1 MQGTSRQLFDYDDLG
16 RQMEK
21 EYLEQGLYWGK
32 IGTMPKNYTARIG
45 LETYALTCGEIA
57 TLKRLEDLIPRFL
70 RGCVDLA
77 RRSSNGEYSWL
88 WQDLCC
94 GRSKLQIEIW
104 KKELERKNVI
114 LAKRIRIDAIRTAE
128 GLKINEF
135 TLGATG
141 SGYGA
146 VIDIISRNFFPDKKF
161 FEPIAKKYV
170 EAIHDLLPNG
180 GNVGILL
187 TPWRDG
193 YGPEQQALTKLFE
206 EYGKEFGLTFLF
218 GISFLAEVKDD
229 GVYLKGKKLD
239 LVERVFK
246 EYSEIDKNDLQKNRM
261 AVFAADIEK
270 KIIDA
275 YFDGKVL
282 LHPNLLTFLDYKE
295 LMAWLFDERLN
306 EEWIKFLG
314 SDGFVELKNFFAYT
328 VVWKGNNF
336 IWKGVEY
343 SNESMQELSDMQI
356 REYWFAFDNNLQLIG
371 FRELGD
377 KKDLELGKK
386 IFLGLGDLKSLMAL
400 AKSTR
405 GWKMADPESTKM
417 VTMFKN
423 VGREIFVMSG
433 RENWFVKIRQARKR
447 LDAEVVLKLSGGD
460 NKAAGG
466 HAVAISKGMMRSTW
480 RKLVKTFAEMAKQRT
495 VIAQEYCE
503 MVIDEMM
510 IFDPANKKA
519 DKENVRTRI
528 CVWYWLDNDANSSSF
543 GGNTV
548 TCIPISDGYIVHGR
562 SNSAMTSCSFMD

>member
-1 MQGTSRQLFDYDDLG
+1 MQGTTGQLHSFDEQETLG
-16 RQMEK
+16 RSLEK
-21 EYLEQGLYWGK
+21 EYLEQGLYWGR
-32 IGTMPKNYTARIG
+32 IGCEPKDYTARIG
-45 LETYALTCGEIA
+45 METYVLSVSEVEV
-57 TLKRLEDLIPRFL
+57 LRKLESLIPKFL
-70 RGCVDLA
+70 KGCVDLT
-77 RRSSNGEYSWL
+77 RRSMLGEYPWL
-88 WQDLCC
+88 WQDLCL
-94 GRSKLQIEIW
+94 GRSELQIAIW
-104 KKELERKNVI
+104 RRELMREGVV
-114 LAKRIRIDAIRTAE
+114 LAKRIRIDAIRTKN
-128 GLKINEF
+128 GLRINEF

-146 VIDIISRNFFPDKKF
+146 VIDAISRKFFPDKKF

-218 GISFLAEVKDD
+218 GISFLAEVKND

-295 LMAWLFDERLN
+295 LMAWLFDERLVA
-306 EEWIKFLG
+306 EWIRFLG
-314 SDGFVELKNFFAYT
+314 AQDFEELKNIFAYT
-328 VVWKGNNF
+328 IVWKGDSF
-336 IWKGVEY
+336 VWKGGKY
-343 SNESMQELSDMQI
+343 SLESMQELSDMSV
-356 REYWFAFDNNLQLIG
+356 REYWFAFNGMQLIG
-371 FRELGD
+371 FRESGVV
-377 KKDLELGKK
+377 KDLVLGNKLVSC
-386 IFLGLGDLKSLMAL
+386 LGNLKVMQDL

-405 GWKMADPESTKM
+405 KWLAIEVKS
-417 VTMFKN
+417 VTLFKN
-423 VGREIFVMSG
+423 NCEVSVMSG
-433 RENWFVKIRQARKR
+433 RNNWFVKVVQAKKR
-447 LDAEVVLKLSGGD
+447 LDTDIVLKLSGGD

-466 HAVAISKGMMRSTW
+466 HAVSISKGMLRTTW
-480 RKLVKTFAEMAKQRT
+480 RKQAKSFAETAKQRT
-495 VIAQEYCE
+495 VIAQEYCD
-503 MVIDEMM
+503 MAVDEMM
-510 IFDPANKKA
+510 IFDPVTKKTS
-519 DKENVRTRI
+519 KENVRTRI